1 MHVDGQPVGEG
12 AESASAGDL
21 IVLLATLTDE
31 EKISRWVIQLRAMPA
46 SDGAQPEGS
55 SVELHSSTGNKWVL
69 TGAKSPIEVTVLR
82 PLAKR
87 KTTNLLWSDEDA
99 RNAGLWGVV
108 STNLKLKDLSL
119 NKTQYKPAVSKTP
132 FSDERVKSDRAAALT
147 LGITAGEELSHYMAL
162 PALTEFLSLIV
173 SSPELSTMMARVV
186 DLSYFTA
193 LKERNGGIT
202 IETLPYMS
210 TVSAQRLGV
219 AGADKAYVLP
229 LSVSLGKKTIMLCQ
243 LALVEPHPPFQVSTG
258 LVALAAGHPDG
269 KGPVLTI
276 ELVGTVSAMN
286 LVAQ

>member
-1 MHVDGQPVGEG
+1 MHVDGQPVGAG
-12 AESASAGDL
+12 AESAPEGDL

-31 EKISRWVIQLRAMPA
+31 EKISRWVIQLRAVPTPDAAPPA
-46 SDGAQPEGS
+46 GDP
-55 SVELHSSTGNKWVL
+55 VELYSSTGNKWVL
-69 TGAKSPIEVTVLR
+69 TGIKSPVEVTVLR

-87 KTTNLLWSDEDA
+87 KTTDLLWSDEDA

-108 STNLKLKDLSL
+108 STNLKLKDPSL
-119 NKTQYKPAVSKTP
+119 NKTPFKPAVSKTP
-132 FSDERVKSDRAAALT
+132 FSDERVKSDRAAALA
-147 LGITAGEELSHYMAL
+147 LGIAASEELSRHMTL
-162 PALTEFLSLIV
+162 PALSEFLSLIV

-202 IETLPYMS
+202 FEELPYMS
-210 TVSAQRLGV
+210 TVSAQQLGV

-229 LSVSLGKKTIMLCQ
+229 LGISLGKKRIMLCQ
-243 LALVEPHPPFQVSTG
+243 LALVEPHPPFQVSAG

-276 ELVGTVSAMN
+276 ELVSAVTARS
-286 LVAQ
+286 LSAQ